1 MNRIISLLLISILSL
16 LQAQSSI
23 NIKSGIVNEVT
34 VSDTV
39 TFSQPLLI
47 AFVKSND
54 KKWFTSFFLR
64 EESLFIEEMLYKPYD
79 DKFTIILGQQAIP
92 FGANVSFFDL
102 TRFDPYTYQT
112 GFKHDIYMVG
122 RGVCAYGDVG
132 LLSLEGYYGSHSV
145 WGEGYVSTRASYWGD
160 NYNIGV
166 SVDNQDNK
174 AIDANGFSKYVDYV
188 AEASKD
194 NQWIRTIVK
203 PGLYGVSLLAGYENN
218 EVKSKPLYGVLIPFG
233 EKRPSPQAGNFVSA
247 EFSGKGDVI
256 VKVNC
261 TFGWKL
267 EGFSWKDLGFES
279 KELNNE

>member
-1 MNRIISLLLISILSL
+1 MNKLISLLLISILSL

-34 VSDTV
+34 ISDTT

-64 EESLFIEEMLYKPYD
+64 EQSLFIEEMLYKPYD
-79 DKFTIILGQQAIP
+79 DKFTVILGQQAIP
-92 FGANVSFFDL
+92 FGANVPFFDL
-102 TRFDPYTYQT
+102 TRFDPFTYQT
-112 GFKHDIYMVG
+112 GLSHDIFTVG
-122 RGVCAYGDVG
+122 RGVCVYGDVSI
-132 LLSLEGYYGSHSV
+132 LSLEGYYGSHLSL
-145 WGEGYVSTRASYWGD
+145 GEGYASARVSYWGD

-166 SVDNQDNK
+166 SVDNQDNQVVDVSGYSEY
-174 AIDANGFSKYVDYV
+174 IDYV
-188 AEASKD
+188 AEASKN
-194 NQWIRTIVK
+194 NQWVRAIVK

-218 EVKSKPLYGVLIPFG
+218 NIESKPLYGVLIPFG

-247 EFSGKGDVI
+247 EFSGDGDVI

-261 TFGWKL
+261 TFGFKL

-279 KELNNE
+279 KESNDG

>member
-1 MNRIISLLLISILSL
+1 MNRIISLLLISTLSL

-23 NIKSGIVNEVT
+23 NIKSGIVNEIT
-34 VSDTV
+34 VSDTT

-47 AFVKSND
+47 AFIKSSD

-64 EESLFIEEMLYKPYD
+64 EQSLFIEEMLYKPYD
-79 DKFTIILGQQAIP
+79 DKFTIIIGQQAIP
-92 FGANVSFFDL
+92 FGANVPFFDL

-112 GFKHDIYMVG
+112 GFNHDIYMVG

-145 WGEGYVSTRASYWGD
+145 WGEGYVSTRASYWGN

-174 AIDANGFSKYVDYV
+174 AIDANGFSKYIDYV
-188 AEASKD
+188 AEVRKD
-194 NQWIRTIVK
+194 NQWARAIVK
-203 PGLYGVSLLAGYENN
+203 PGLYGVSLLVGYENN

-261 TFGWKL
+261 TFGFKL

-279 KELNNE
+279 KESNNE